1 MAKYNL
7 SIRYAGDEVEQGR
20 ISIDQL
26 APSLLALSRTFKEIQ
41 SALNPAEQPIS
52 LDITASEKGSFIVD
66 LILASGPDILKQAV
80 DFLTS
85 KQSQSIEALGFYI
98 SAFAGVVQLTISGYK
113 KVISSK
119 KDIPEEGS
127 VKINFSDGTNIVI
140 PKESFDLYKNV
151 EVRKSIHDTLE
162 PLDSG
167 VEKIEVYTQNRND
180 INLQVDRSEYP
191 AFEVPKVKDKELD
204 STVSEVYLQIVNVA
218 FEHGKWKFYNGTNY
232 FFAKIE
238 DTDFITSVGRNEYQF
253 GSTDSLKVKL
263 RTEQFMTEGGL
274 KSEFFIEK
282 VLEHIPG
289 AKQIELDFDDL
300 DE

>member
-26 APSLLALSRTFKEIQ
+26 APSLLALSKTFKDIQ
-41 SALNPAEQPIS
+41 RTLNPAEQPIS
-52 LDITASEKGSFIVD
+52 LDITATQKGSFVVD
-66 LILASGPDILKQAV
+66 LILASGPDLLKQAF
-80 DFLTS
+80 DILTS
-85 KQSQSIEALGFYI
+85 KQSQSLEALGFYVT
-98 SAFAGVVQLTISGYK
+98 SFAGVINFIIKSYHK
-113 KVISSK
+113 KIKSK
-119 KDIPEEGS
+119 ETKDEGQI
-127 VKINFSDGTNIVI
+127 KINFSDGTSIVI
-140 PKESFDLYKNV
+140 SQPVFELYMNV
-151 EVRKSIHDTLE
+151 EVRQAIHDTLE

-167 VEKIEVYTQNRND
+167 VEKIELYAQDEKPR
-180 INLQVDRSEYP
+180 IQISESDYK
-191 AFEVPKVKDKELD
+191 AFSVPKVKDKELEPV
-204 STVSEVYLQIVNVA
+204 VSEVYLQIVNVA
-218 FEHGKWKFYNGTNY
+218 FEHGKWKFYNGTNS

-238 DTDFITSVGRNEYQF
+238 DKDFISSVERNEYQF
-253 GSTDSLKVKL
+253 GSTDSLKVRL

>member
-26 APSLLALSRTFKEIQ
+26 APSLLALSKTFKDIQ
-41 SALNPAEQPIS
+41 KILNPAEQPIS
-52 LDITASEKGSFIVD
+52 LDITATQKGSFVVD
-66 LILASGPDILKQAV
+66 LILASGPDLLKQAF
-80 DFLTS
+80 DILTS
-85 KQSQSIEALGFYI
+85 KQSQSLEALGFYVTT
-98 SAFAGVVQLTISGYK
+98 FAGSINLIIKSYHK
-113 KVISSK
+113 KIKSK
-119 KDIPEEGS
+119 ETENDGQ
-127 VKINFSDGTNIVI
+127 VKINFFDGTNIVI
-140 PKESFDLYKNV
+140 PESVFALYTNV
-151 EVRKSIHDTLE
+151 EVRQSIHDTLQ

-167 VEKIEVYTQNRND
+167 VEKIELYTQD
-180 INLQVDRSEYP
+180 KQQPHIQISSSDYK
-191 AFEVPKVKDKELD
+191 AFSVPKVKDKELEPV
-204 STVSEVYLQIVNVA
+204 VSEVYLQIVNVA
-218 FEHGKWKFYNGTNY
+218 FEHGKWKFYNGTNS

-238 DTDFITSVGRNEYQF
+238 DKDFINSVERNEYQF
-253 GSTDSLKVKL
+253 GSTDSLKVRL
-263 RTEQFMTEGGL
+263 RTEQFMTESGL